1 MTTLR
6 HFMDAFGS
14 MKTAAATDVFARH
27 CHCAIKGLH
36 SILQALEGVQWP
48 AEFPFSAEDFQRYDE
63 SPDTFFYGQPRYVTH
78 IDDKAIAALTK

>member
-1 MTTLR
+1 VDAVWQHEDRCCECYVHQALTLR
-6 HFMDAFGS
+6 HI
-14 MKTAAATDVFARH
+14 RP
-27 CHCAIKGLH
+27 AIN
-36 SILQALEGVQWP
+36 LQALEGVQWP